1 MRLCTRKTIC
11 GLFQNIDKLNGRMV
25 ARDVLFAEKHH
36 GDRAQ
41 VLIEG
46 IVSILRE
53 FITGSLL
60 KIRRCELKLIGNLRL
75 KVRGIGFI
83 Q

>member
-11 GLFQNIDKLNGRMV
+11 SLFQIIDKFDGRMV

-36 GDRAQ
+36 ADRAQ
-41 VLIEG
+41 VLIEVM

-53 FITGSLL
+53 FITGSL
-60 KIRRCELKLIGNLRL
+60 KIRKCELKLIGNLRL
-75 KVRGIGFI
+75 KVRVIGSI